1 MIINRYSVPHST
13 PSKLQECLNVDLQ
26 RADRILK
33 LKLFQNRR
41 VQDTKGTNGGL
52 LSSDAQ
58 VD

>member
-1 MIINRYSVPHST
+1 MIIIRYSVPHSI
-13 PSKLQECLNVDLQ
+13 PMKLQECLDIDLQ
-26 RADRILK
+26 RADRVLK
-33 LKLFQNRR
+33 LKLFQNRW